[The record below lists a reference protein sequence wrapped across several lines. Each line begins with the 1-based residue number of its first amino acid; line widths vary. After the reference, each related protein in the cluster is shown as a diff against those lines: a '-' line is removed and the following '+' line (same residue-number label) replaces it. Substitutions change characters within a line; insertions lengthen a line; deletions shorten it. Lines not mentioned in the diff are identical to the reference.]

1 MARRSGSSGERTAEE
16 LRRAALHL
24 FAEHGYAAVSMRQIA
39 ARVGVQAGTLYLY
52 TPDKQTLLADI
63 LIVHME
69 ELLESWAHWPKPAA
83 GDPAALFDCFV
94 RFHIRHHMER
104 GAEVFISYMELRN
117 LAPENF
123 ARIEVLRR
131 SYEAELTDILRA
143 GCAAGLFRLA
153 EPKIAT
159 YALIAMLTGVNT
171 WYRPGGRLG
180 VDEIE
185 ALYLDMSRNLVGAG
199 AAEADGPPAVAPSPQ
214 KGRAL
219 R

>member
-39 ARVGVQAGTLYLY
+39 ARVGVQAGALYLY

-63 LIVHME
+63 LTAHME
-69 ELLESWAHWPKPAA
+69 ELLASWAQWPKPGGGDAA
-83 GDPAALFDCFV
+83 ARFECFV

-131 SYEAELTDILRA
+131 SYEAELTEILRD

-153 EPKIAT
+153 GAEDRDLCADRHADRGEHLVPARRAARGGRDRG
-159 YALIAMLTGVNT
+159 ALS
-171 WYRPGGRLG
+171 RPG
-180 VDEIE
+180 
-185 ALYLDMSRNLVGAG
+185 AQSR
-199 AAEADGPPAVAPSPQ
+199 
-214 KGRAL
+214 RC